1 MKLLSDNIE
10 FLHNMANVLLEEE
23 TIDHTQIENL
33 YKYGTITDPNTVEG
47 NGAKSALEAAGIIV
61 PDAIAT
67 ESEGKSGASNGD
79 TTDANK

>member
-1 MKLLSDNIE
+1 M
-10 FLHNMANVLLEEE
+10 
-23 TIDHTQIENL
+23 
-33 YKYGTITDPNTVEG
+33 EG